1 MQRVI
6 GAYLHF
12 CIAFCFLQHS
22 RFESADRKI
31 PQNVLSIHFFSSKLL
46 YENEDSNQK

>member
-12 CIAFCFLQHS
+12 CITFCFLQHS